1 MNSAG
6 LGHQKILRDKQVIQQ
21 TVENVAYA
29 IALAVNEE
37 KAKGWIYNVAELP
50 GSTEADLVKAIVM
63 KH

>member
-1 MNSAG
+1 MNSTG

-37 KAKGWIYNVAELP
+37 KAKGRI
-50 GSTEADLVKAIVM
+50 
-63 KH
+63 